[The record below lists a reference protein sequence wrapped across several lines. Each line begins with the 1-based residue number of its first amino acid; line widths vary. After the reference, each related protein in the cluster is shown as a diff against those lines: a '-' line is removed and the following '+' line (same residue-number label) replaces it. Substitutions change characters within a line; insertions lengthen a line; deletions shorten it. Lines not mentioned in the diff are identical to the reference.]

1 MHTQK
6 RNWPAKPQPGFTQEA
21 KQLVAGQFTI
31 ILKKEIEKM
40 SENLKNETKTEEK
53 KPEKENKISTDTKK
67 SENLTEEEKDAEIE
81 RIRKR
86 RKNEEIAASVVV
98 LTLPFTLSYAVSKV
112 EYGLVAFKHY
122 IGCISLLIFL
132 ANILYFV
139 HLVQQEAE
147 MRFGIKKSEEKRKRL
162 FVTVRLAIAMACIM
176 TAVTL
181 FMVLVVCKIS
191 MQPPVYYI

>member
-1 MHTQK
+1 
-6 RNWPAKPQPGFTQEA
+6 
-21 KQLVAGQFTI
+21 
-31 ILKKEIEKM
+31 M

-147 MRFGIKKSEEKRKRL
+147 MRFGIKKSEEKKKRL